1 LSVSS
6 GFVRDRK
13 KTVTKL
19 IIIGCGGFIGAL
31 LRYGISGAIQ
41 SASKSIS
48 FPYGTLG
55 VNVIGCL
62 FIGLLAYLVE
72 TRSLIAPEIRMFLMV
87 GLLGS
92 LTTFSTFGNETF
104 ELMRDSAFILA
115 ALNIAAQVLIGLTAV
130 WCGRAIACAVWG

>member
-1 LSVSS
+1 
-6 GFVRDRK
+6 
-13 KTVTKL
+13 VTKL
-19 IIIGCGGFIGAL
+19 IIIGCGGFIGAI

-41 SASKSIS
+41 SATKSIS

-62 FIGLLAYLVE
+62 FIGLMAYLVE
-72 TRSLIAPEIRMFLMV
+72 TRSLITPEIRMFLMI

-104 ELMRDSAFILA
+104 ELARDSAFLLA
-115 ALNIAAQVLIGLTAV
+115 GLNIAAQVIIGLTAV
-130 WCGRAIACAVWG
+130 WCGRAIAYAVWG